1 LAGQALTVA
10 ATWLSESVGW
20 TATNELRT
28 RLFEHCLRLDMSFH
42 KSRTPGEM
50 IERIDGDVDAIST
63 FFSQFV
69 VGLLTSAVFMV
80 GILVLLFLE
89 DWRVGLALSA
99 FAVLALLLLM
109 KLRSFAVPAWAAE
122 REASAQ
128 FYGFLGEQLSGTEDI
143 RANGA
148 RDYVMSRFHGQNQTW
163 LRYRVRAWLANSV
176 MWSTSMATFAAANA
190 VAFAVGAWLYQ
201 AGEISIGTVYII
213 FYYTELLRRPIE
225 AIREQVQELQAA
237 TAGITR
243 VQELLDTRPAIVDGP
258 GHDLP
263 AGALSVDFD
272 RVSFDYDPGEPVLRD
287 VSFRL
292 EPGEVLGLLGRTG
305 SGKTTIARLIFRL
318 YDVAEGDVRLNGA
331 PVREMRLADL
341 RSRVGM
347 VTQDVQVFN
356 SSIRDNLSFFDGS
369 VPDEKLVQVLSDIGL
384 GGWFEAQ
391 PEGLDTELSAG
402 GLSAGEAQLL
412 AFGRLFLADPG
423 LVILDE
429 ASSRLDP
436 ATERLIEGA
445 VSKLLRGR
453 TAILIAHRLSTVDRA
468 DRLLILE
475 NGRVAEQG
483 DRVALLKDPDSRFSQ
498 LLATDLQEVLA

>member
-1 LAGQALTVA
+1 
-10 ATWLSESVGW
+10 
-20 TATNELRT
+20 
-28 RLFEHCLRLDMSFH
+28 
-42 KSRTPGEM
+42 
-50 IERIDGDVDAIST
+50 
-63 FFSQFV
+63 
-69 VGLLTSAVFMV
+69 
-80 GILVLLFLE
+80 
-89 DWRVGLALSA
+89 
-99 FAVLALLLLM
+99 
-109 KLRSFAVPAWAAE
+109 
-122 REASAQ
+122 
-128 FYGFLGEQLSGTEDI
+128 
-143 RANGA
+143 
-148 RDYVMSRFHGQNQTW
+148 
-163 LRYRVRAWLANSV
+163 
-176 MWSTSMATFAAANA
+176 
-190 VAFAVGAWLYQ
+190 
-201 AGEISIGTVYII
+201 
-213 FYYTELLRRPIE
+213 
-225 AIREQVQELQAA
+225 
-237 TAGITR
+237 
-243 VQELLDTRPAIVDGP
+243 
-258 GHDLP
+258 
-263 AGALSVDFD
+263 
-272 RVSFDYDPGEPVLRD
+272 
-287 VSFRL
+287 
-292 EPGEVLGLLGRTG
+292 
-305 SGKTTIARLIFRL
+305 
-318 YDVAEGDVRLNGA
+318 
-331 PVREMRLADL
+331 
-341 RSRVGM
+341 M